1 MRWGKKGSTMTEI
14 QVESCGTENNVMNY
28 AAVLEGLSP
37 KTEYVVQIFCKE
49 DDTEGSPAE
58 SGFTTKATMSGGRPF
73 MYLRYVERNNDGTF
87 PSGAR
92 LPLRLF
98 NAAGADN
105 ISWTLDG
112 KEIRTGDNGYYIP
125 ETSGLLKAV
134 ITYKDGTKDIVA
146 KEIIIREDEE

>member
-1 MRWGKKGSTMTEI
+1 M
-14 QVESCGTENNVMNY
+14 
-28 AAVLEGLSP
+28 
-37 KTEYVVQIFCKE
+37 
-49 DDTEGSPAE
+49 
-58 SGFTTKATMSGGRPF
+58 
-73 MYLRYVERNNDGTF
+73 
-87 PSGAR
+87 
-92 LPLRLF
+92 RLF